1 MKIKSYKSLEFFF
14 RNSSFFENLPT
25 DIQYEITNKRLKN
38 SFFVMIGLYLIDVD
52 FKDGFYKFN
61 SNRYFLNS
69 IGIDVYPDEVD
80 FFNFTE
86 YFDKLLKNNKILK
99 KDWFKSLD
107 DCVIKLSKS
116 NSVDIFKDYQLEGL
130 NKSQLN
136 YFDDNGYLVVENCLK
151 HDLCD
156 ELYNILGNLA
166 EAENLNKIS
175 YKYGSGKLQRIYHL
189 INKNK
194 IFQDIILHKI
204 INDLNDHAFDR
215 DTLHDKYYLSSLHAN
230 ILSPGAEQQII
241 HVDAAVP
248 SPLPEW
254 IIRTNVNFI
263 IHDYTYENGATLC
276 YPGSHKFLK
285 VPDRTQNYENKL
297 IPLEAKK
304 GSLVFW
310 NGHLWHKSGANN
322 SNKNRYSILGCF
334 AASYLR
340 EMVMEENPYISS
352 NTTINERF
360 SSELKNLLGWNHGQ
374 K

>member
-1 MKIKSYKSLEFFF
+1 MQIKSYTDLEFFF
-14 RNSSFFENLPT
+14 RNSSLFENLT
-25 DIQYEITNKRLKN
+25 TNIQNEIFDKKLQN
-38 SFFVMIGLYLIDVD
+38 SFFVMIGLYLLGID

-61 SNRYFLNS
+61 ANRYFLNS
-69 IGIDVYPDEVD
+69 IGIDIYPDEKEFFD
-80 FFNFTE
+80 FTK
-86 YFDKLLKNNKILK
+86 YFDKLLHTNNILK
-99 KDWFKSLD
+99 KEWFNNLD
-107 DCVIKLSKS
+107 DRVNNLSKS
-116 NSVDIFKDYQLEGL
+116 NHVDIFKNYQIKGL
-130 NKSQLN
+130 SKNQLSH
-136 YFDDNGYLVVENCLK
+136 FDEKGYLIVENCLTDK
-151 HDLCD
+151 LCD
-156 ELYNILGNLA
+156 ELLSILNNLA
-166 EAENLNKIS
+166 ESENLNDTS

-194 IFQDIILHKI
+194 IFQNIILHNNI
-204 INDLNDHAFDR
+204 HDLNDHAFDR
-215 DTLHDKYYLSSLHAN
+215 ETLHDKYYLSSLHAN
-230 ILSPGAEQQII
+230 ILSPGAEEQII

-276 YPGSHKFLK
+276 YPGSHKFLRI
-285 VPDRTQNYENKL
+285 PDRTQNYKNKL

-334 AASYLR
+334 AASFLR

-352 NTTINERF
+352 NITVNEKF
-360 SSELKNLLGWNHGQ
+360 SPELKSLLGWNHGQ